1 MRELL
6 IARGWLAIGFLGQG
20 LFTLRFLLQWIASER
35 ARRSIVPQ
43 VFWWFSL
50 AGGLVLFVYA
60 LHRRDPV
67 FAVGQG
73 SGLAIY
79 SRNLFLIYRR
89 RRVAGGAPASTSG

>member
-1 MRELL
+1 MKDLL
-6 IARGWLAIGFLGQG
+6 ISRGWLLVGFFGQG
-20 LFTLRFLLQWIASER
+20 LFSLRFLLQWIASER
-35 ARRSIVPQ
+35 ARRSTVPQ

-60 LHRRDPV
+60 LHRQDPV

-79 SRNLFLIYRR
+79 SRNLFLIYRQ
-89 RRVAGGAPASTSG
+89 RRVGGGSPSPASG